1 MQGLIQDIGYSRVQ
15 YSGTTFVSFS
25 FICISLKDRN
35 REQALGRDH
44 LGLFSALDG
53 LGQAED
59 RTSLSRERSANIS
72 GASDTLP
79 VFVFGP

>member
-44 LGLFSALDG
+44 LDLFSALDKLRIG
-53 LGQAED
+53 PRYHASV
-59 RTSLSRERSANIS
+59 RPTSAARVTR
-72 GASDTLP
+72 LP